1 MPPVLL
7 TQSRIQ
13 LVYLSYLCEINL
25 HLTLSLFIV
34 FQQIMSSEQQ
44 ARDLINQAQKKLNS
58 WSFFGPSNKYED
70 AAELYEKAG
79 NMFKLAQQCKK

>member
-1 MPPVLL
+1 
-7 TQSRIQ
+7 
-13 LVYLSYLCEINL
+13 
-25 HLTLSLFIV
+25 
-34 FQQIMSSEQQ
+34 MSSEQQ

-79 NMFKLAQQCKK
+79 NMFKLAQQCKSLLLHEFHKNLLEM

>member
-1 MPPVLL
+1 
-7 TQSRIQ
+7 
-13 LVYLSYLCEINL
+13 
-25 HLTLSLFIV
+25 
-34 FQQIMSSEQQ
+34 MSSEQQ

-79 NMFKLAQQCKK
+79 NMFKLAQQCKISKAV

>member
-1 MPPVLL
+1 MA
-7 TQSRIQ
+7 QSRIQ
-13 LVYLSYLCEINL
+13 LVYLSLFVPNK
-25 HLTLSLFIV
+25 LTLTSFSFYCLN
-34 FQQIMSSEQQ
+34 QYIMSSEQQ

-79 NMFKLAQQCKK
+79 NMFKLAQQCKVKAV